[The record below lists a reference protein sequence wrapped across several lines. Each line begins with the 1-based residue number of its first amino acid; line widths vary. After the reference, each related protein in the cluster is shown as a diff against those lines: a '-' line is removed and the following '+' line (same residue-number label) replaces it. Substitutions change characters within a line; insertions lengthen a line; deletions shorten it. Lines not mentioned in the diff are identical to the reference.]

1 MYCEKLKP
9 ILEDL
14 ENKEIELAGG
24 CVVGMVLAELNSL
37 IKYICNL
44 TIGKKK
50 YENVKDEIIKI
61 KEDADTLK
69 NEVLQIID
77 EDKKIV
83 EEILDGYKIRHE
95 EPFKYQNVNK
105 KAVEF
110 CMEVTKKSLE
120 ILKLTNRISKI
131 GNQMLSSD
139 FKICGFYGL
148 ASVEASIVNVKT
160 NLDSI
165 EDEEYKLDV
174 RLKCLKI
181 YNEAQ
186 IIQKQILGD
195 YMF

>member
-44 TIGKKK
+44 TLGKKK